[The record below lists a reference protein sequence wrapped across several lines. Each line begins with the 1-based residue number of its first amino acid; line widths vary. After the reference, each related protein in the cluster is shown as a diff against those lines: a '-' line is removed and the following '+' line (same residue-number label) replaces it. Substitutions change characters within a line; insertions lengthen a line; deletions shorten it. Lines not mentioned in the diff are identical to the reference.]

1 MTPVKINYAALRSGD
16 IYLTHSNKPIGR
28 IIRIAETMEWNPGD
42 DKTPTHG
49 GIMVEWDGELFAGEM
64 SPRLRANSIEKY
76 TGRFEQIVEVYR
88 PRIFDDRDLWKKTQ
102 KGIITDIRRNKEKTR
117 YDLWGAILSSPLG
130 RSIFGNSSLFKN
142 HTTRQ
147 FCTEFVCNIL
157 HEAGDNLI
165 GEALSPLALSQ
176 CLRGR
181 GEESY
186 QRIYNYQQ
194 EKAS

>member
-1 MTPVKINYAALRSGD
+1 MTPVKINYSVLRSGD
-16 IYLTHSNKPIGR
+16 IYLTHSNKPVGR
-28 IIRIAETMEWNPGD
+28 IIRMAETLKWNPCD

-49 GIMVEWDGELFAGEM
+49 GIIIAWDGQLFAAEM
-64 SPRLRANSIEKY
+64 DPRLKINSLEKY
-76 TGRFEQIVEVYR
+76 TGRYEQIVDVYR
-88 PRIFDDRDLWKKTQ
+88 PRMFDDRSLWNRIQ
-102 KGIITDIRRNKEKTR
+102 AGIALQIRRNMEGTR

-130 RSIFGNSSLFKN
+130 RSIFGNSPLFKN

-165 GEALSPLALSQ
+165 GEALSPLALLQ
-176 CLRGR
+176 ALMGR

-194 EKAS
+194 EKAP